1 MLTKEKLEQD
11 LKDAMRSG
19 DDVKKRTLR
28 MVLSSVKLAEVE
40 RQEALEG
47 GDLLAA
53 IQKEVKS
60 RQETI
65 EEADKIGRED
75 LVESTQA
82 EIDVLEA
89 YLPDALT
96 DAQLEQLVGT
106 TIDEVGASQ
115 PQDMGKVMKAI
126 MPKVKG
132 RADGKAVSELV
143 KQKLAG
149 S

>member
-1 MLTKEKLEQD
+1 MLTKEKLAAD
-11 LKDAMRSG
+11 LKDAIRSG
-19 DDVKKRTLR
+19 DDVCKRTLR
-28 MVLSSVKLAEVE
+28 MVLSSVKLSEVE
-40 RQEALEG
+40 RQQPLEG
-47 GDLLAA
+47 SDLLAV

-65 EEADKIGRED
+65 EEATKLGRKD
-75 LVESTQA
+75 LIASTEA
-82 EIDVLEA
+82 EIEVLET

-96 DAQLEQLVGT
+96 EEQMEQLVT
-106 TIDEVGASQ
+106 ETIDEIGASQ
-115 PQDMGKVMKAI
+115 PQDMGKVMQAI
-126 MPKVKG
+126 MPKVRG